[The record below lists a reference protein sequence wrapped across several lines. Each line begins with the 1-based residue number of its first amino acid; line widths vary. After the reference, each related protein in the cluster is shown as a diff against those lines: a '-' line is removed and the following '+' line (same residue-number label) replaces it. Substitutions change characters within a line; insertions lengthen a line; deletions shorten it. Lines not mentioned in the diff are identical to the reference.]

1 MATSGTTTFSQA
13 RDSLVLDSLVDTGI
27 IGVGYVPDANTT
39 EFAQRTLNLMLKTW
53 MAEGLHLWKVKDF
66 TLFLEKSDNT
76 YLLGPSGDNWTIDT
90 IVSTQIKT
98 AAVSGATSID
108 IDSTTGITAG
118 DYIGIE
124 VDDGTMHWTTVVS
137 ITDSD
142 TLVITTGIDDDAA
155 IDNRVFTYTTKAARP
170 TALHDLRVKDEDNN
184 ERPVNLISRNEYG
197 NFSVKTDTGDPSNFY
212 FQPTTT
218 NATLKCYVS
227 PSRCTDRLVGSAEFH
242 IEDLTASNHD
252 FDCPQEWLLPI
263 RLNLGVL
270 LMPAA
275 SAGSTEFKILK
286 SLAQEYKDMV
296 LGWDREQVSSFIEPT
311 TQR

>member
-1 MATSGTTTFSQA
+1 MSTSGTTTFSQA
-13 RDSLVLDSLVDTGI
+13 RDSLVLDALVDAGI
-27 IGVGYVPDANTT
+27 IGVGYVPDSNTT
-39 EFAQRTLNLMLKTW
+39 EFAQRTLNLMLKSWT
-53 MAEGLHLWKVKDF
+53 AEGLHLWKIKDF

-90 IVSTQIKT
+90 IISTQIKT
-98 AAVSGATSID
+98 AATSGATSID

-118 DYIGIE
+118 DYIGVE
-124 VDDGTMHWTTVVS
+124 VDDGTMHWTTVDSV
-137 ITDSD
+137 TDSD
-142 TLVITTGIDDDAA
+142 TLVLTTGIDDDSAV
-155 IDNRVFTYTTKAARP
+155 DNRVFAYTTKASRP
-170 TALHDLRVKDEDNN
+170 TALHDLRVKYEDNS

-197 NFSVKTDTGDPSNFY
+197 NFSVKTDIGDPVNFY
-212 FQPTTT
+212 FQPTLT
-218 NATLKCYVS
+218 NSTLKCYVA
-227 PSRCTDRLVGSAEFH
+227 PSRGTDRLVGSAEFH
-242 IEDLTASNHD
+242 IEDLTTANHD

-275 SAGSTEFKILK
+275 SAGSTEYKILK

-296 LGWDREQVSSFIEPT
+296 LGWDREQSSSFIEPN

>member
-1 MATSGTTTFSQA
+1 MSTSGTITFSQT
-13 RDSLVLDSLVDTGI
+13 RDSLILDALVDAGA
-27 IGVGYVPDANTT
+27 IGVGVVPDSNVT
-39 EFAQRTLNLMLKTW
+39 EFAQRTLNLMLKSW
-53 MAEGLHLWKVKDF
+53 AVDGLHLWKVKDF
-66 TLFLEKSDNT
+66 TLFLEKADNT
-76 YLLGPSGDNWTIDT
+76 YLLGPSGDNWTIGT
-90 IVSTQIKT
+90 VVSTQIKT
-98 AAVSGATSID
+98 AAALSATSID

-124 VDDGTMHWTTVVS
+124 VDDGTMHWTTVSSV
-137 ITDSD
+137 TDSD
-142 TLVITTGIDDDAA
+142 TLVISTGIDAAAA
-155 IDNRVFTYTTKAARP
+155 IDNRVYSYTTKAGRP

-184 ERPVNLISRNEYG
+184 ERNVNLISRNEYG

-212 FQPTTT
+212 FQPTLT
-218 NATLKCYVS
+218 ASTLKCYVS

-242 IEDLTASNHD
+242 IEDLSAANND

-275 SAGSTEFKILK
+275 AAGSTEFKILK

-296 LGWDREQVSSFIEPT
+296 LGWDREQVSSFLSPN